1 MKDGLTWIE
10 LSKDNFSHNLKTI
23 RGLIGPKVIL
33 APCIKANAYGH
44 GLIESAKILSENGA
58 DWLCVDT
65 VDEGLILREN
75 SISCPI
81 LILGYIHPDEIGKVV
96 DNKFRVFVYDEN
108 LAKFLSKEALE
119 KKVVAYV
126 HLKVDTGM
134 SRQGIRVED
143 LENFLS
149 AIQLLPNL
157 TIEGL
162 ATHFA
167 TSDEISDRAYYA
179 GQIEKFDMAISI
191 CKNKLGN
198 SLIIHGANSGAVLTD
213 PKSYYDLVRPGIA
226 VYGYYPSDEVKASCQ
241 KKNIKLLPVLSLY
254 TKIVQVKHIKKG
266 EGISYG
272 CTYIASKEMKV
283 AVLCI
288 GYYDGIARV
297 LGNIGFV
304 LIHGEK
310 ARIVGRVCMN
320 MIIIDVT
327 DILLARSGDYAVI
340 IGRDGKN
347 EITADTIASLSGTV
361 NYEVITRL
369 RESTKRIIK

>member
-10 LSKDNFSHNLKTI
+10 LSKDKFSHNLKTI

-65 VDEGLILREN
+65 VDEGLILRGN
-75 SISCPI
+75 SISCLI

-96 DNKFRVFVYDEN
+96 DNKFRVFVYDES
-108 LAKFLSKEALE
+108 LAKSLSKEAAK
-119 KKVVAYV
+119 KKVDVFV
-126 HLKVDTGM
+126 HMKVDTGM
-134 SRQGIRVED
+134 SRQGIRIED

-149 AIQLLPNL
+149 VIQLLPNL

-179 GQIEKFDMAISI
+179 GQIKKFDTAIGI

-198 SLIIHGANSGAVLTD
+198 GLIIHGANSGAVLTD

-226 VYGYYPSDEVKASCQ
+226 VYGYYPSEEAKIYCR
-241 KKNIKLLPVLSLY
+241 KKNINLQPVLSLY

-272 CTYIASKEMKV
+272 CTYIAPKEMKV

-297 LGNIGFV
+297 LGNVGFV
-304 LIHGEK
+304 SVHGKK

-320 MIIIDVT
+320 MIIIDIT
-327 DILLARSGDYAVI
+327 DIVSVKAGDSAVI
-340 IGRDGKN
+340 IGKDGKN